1 MRSEEWYACLIAI
14 GLENRMQKLTGAVS
28 NGTGFFL
35 PLCRE
40 AVAYGKRWIILLCKL
55 LYICYNLYDKNESNL
70 EG

>member
-1 MRSEEWYACLIAI
+1 
-14 GLENRMQKLTGAVS
+14 MQKLTGAVS